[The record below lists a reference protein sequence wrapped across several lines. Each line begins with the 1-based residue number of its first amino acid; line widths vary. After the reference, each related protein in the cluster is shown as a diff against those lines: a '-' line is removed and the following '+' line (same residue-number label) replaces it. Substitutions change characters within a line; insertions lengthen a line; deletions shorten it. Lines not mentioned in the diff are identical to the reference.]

1 MSSLILEEGK
11 NTPEIVFNP
20 SDNVFTIK
28 GKSFPENAKKFYA
41 EVLDWLDHYSPDNE
55 LTFEVVLYYISSSS
69 IISILE
75 IIRRLDKINANVKP
89 VSINWY
95 YEADDDDIKKI
106 GEDYQR
112 ISSIS
117 INLIAN

>member
-1 MSSLILEEGK
+1 MNSLILAEGK
-11 NTPEIVFNP
+11 NTPEIVFDP
-20 SDNVFTIK
+20 SQNSFSLK
-28 GKSFPENAKKFYA
+28 GKSFPENAKRFYA
-41 EVLDWLDHYSPDNE
+41 EVLEWLDNYSPSSPI
-55 LTFEVVLYYISSSS
+55 TFDVVLYYISSSS

-75 IIRRLDKINANVKP
+75 IIRKLDKINSNGDL

-112 ISSIS
+112 ISNVS